1 MTQEPNHEQPIQASN
16 ERAVAWARQ
25 AMAHKRA
32 EQKKMVEEYKNNPEA
47 QALVAELFRRSK
59 QQKINERV

>member
-32 EQKKMVEEYKNNPEA
+32 EQKKMVEEYKTNYKL
-47 QALVAELFRRSK
+47 QAALAKLRK
-59 QQKINERV
+59 

>member
-1 MTQEPNHEQPIQASN
+1 MTQETQLEKPIQASN

-32 EQKKMVEEYKNNPEA
+32 EQKRMQEEFDNDPKA
-47 QALVAELFRRSK
+47 QALVKRLFELNK
-59 QQKINERV
+59 QQK